1 MKPNPS
7 CSLAGLADLR
17 IRTPTNF
24 PNAGSRLWP
33 CDHELLKKSSLRTP
47 PLVTSSTN
55 PVLSPGI
62 MSGALNRLKS
72 TLAHLTETP
81 KYRYT
86 TPDAPAILSA
96 EQLEQYERDGY
107 ILVRGLVGRDELN
120 KYKQRF
126 IELSTGTIPKPD
138 SMVR

>member
-1 MKPNPS
+1 
-7 CSLAGLADLR
+7 
-17 IRTPTNF
+17 
-24 PNAGSRLWP
+24 
-33 CDHELLKKSSLRTP
+33 
-47 PLVTSSTN
+47 
-55 PVLSPGI
+55 